1 VSAVRCKQR
10 FKKEW
15 NTERITQHTEILW
28 HNGIE
33 ATKALFAPALNKQHV
48 KDAVKGFKNI
58 MASHHN
64 LHVAREPYNSDLT
77 ASVLQSVSTEN
88 TTKQHCTSLDTTV
101 ILRLLWELAMWLN
114 GNGNM
119 TA

>member
-1 VSAVRCKQR
+1 MLR
-10 FKKEW
+10 
-15 NTERITQHTEILW
+15 

-33 ATKALFAPALNKQHV
+33 ATKALFAPALNKQHM
-48 KDAVKGFKNI
+48 KDAMKGFKNI

-64 LHVAREPYNSDLT
+64 LHVAREPYNSDMT
-77 ASVLQSVSTEN
+77 ASFLQSVFTEN
-88 TTKQHCTSLDTTV
+88 TTKQHCMSLDITV
-101 ILRLLWELAMWLN
+101 ILRLPWELAMWLN